1 MTRYFLTTRRMYSLA
16 LVASIWLGL
25 TGCGAPPAGNTTT
38 SGPSTAVPLTSPTPG
53 TIDCNAAQPAEIVTA
68 VYNAIEQSKVFTR
81 EEWQFNVSVATAG
94 SRKTIKVTGWSA
106 QRDDIYNL
114 VTSTAV
120 NCTADGG
127 EFKTAKNLLGANYRT
142 TVSCTAGYF
151 ACGDVCIPNGEICKL
166 TGAST
171 SITPPANANSVAKP
185 NSNTNSTTNSAPSNS
200 KPR

>member
-1 MTRYFLTTRRMYSLA
+1 MTKQFLSARRVLSLA
-16 LVASIWLGL
+16 VVVSISLGL
-25 TGCGAPPAGNTTT
+25 TGCGAPPTGNTTAG
-38 SGPSTAVPLTSPTPG
+38 GPSTAVPMTSPTPG
-53 TIDCNAAQPAEIVTA
+53 TIDCNTAQPADIVAA

-106 QRDDIYNL
+106 QRDDIFNL

-120 NCTADGG
+120 NCTAQGG
-127 EFKTAKNLLGANYRT
+127 DFKFAKDQLSPNYRT
-142 TVSCTAGYF
+142 TVSCASGYF
-151 ACGDVCIPNGEICKL
+151 ACGDVCIPNGELCKL

-171 SITPPANANSVAKP
+171 AITPPANANSAVKP
-185 NSNTNSTTNSAPSNS
+185 NTNTSTNTNSAPSNS